1 MSLCAPPGI
10 RFATGYASAAIP
22 GLQLENQ
29 PTIVDGRDY
38 SEAYFDS
45 RDGLQVTNAPQPLCQ
60 GATVGKCGTF
70 ESIIWRFR
78 SDGYEAEG
86 KIKVLE
92 AFEDFELPAD
102 ADKDMDLD
110 EDDDSDA
117 AYESYIDDQLAALF
131 EDERGLELRA
141 DATEKIRQ
149 RILDASP
156 TYLALINAEL
166 AKVDTLLNAEEPDLA
181 AAFFHA
187 YRSLDG
193 YLEEV
198 IIDSISGALMEPIA
212 ELFVERT
219 LASHQRKIART
230 LGKNLRNAILDRIC
244 VDESSTD
251 ELKKQVRAFD
261 EITKSRHLIVHR
273 FGEPTREQVEQCRN
287 VARKTAD
294 LIEAE
299 RTRGQ
304 SP

>member
-1 MSLCAPPGI
+1 MS
-10 RFATGYASAAIP
+10 SN
-22 GLQLENQ
+22 GL
-29 PTIVDGRDY
+29 D
-38 SEAYFDS
+38 
-45 RDGLQVTNAPQPLCQ
+45 
-60 GATVGKCGTF
+60 
-70 ESIIWRFR
+70 
-78 SDGYEAEG
+78 
-86 KIKVLE
+86 

-102 ADKDMDLD
+102 ADKDVDLD
-110 EDDDSDA
+110 EDGDSDA
-117 AYESYIDDQLAALF
+117 AYASYIDNQLAALF
-131 EDERGLELRA
+131 EDERLELRA

-166 AKVDTLLNAEEPDLA
+166 AKVDRLLNAEEPDLA
-181 AAFFHA
+181 GAFFHA

-212 ELFVERT
+212 ELFVEKT
-219 LASHQRKIART
+219 LTSHQRTIART

-244 VDESSTD
+244 VDQSSTD
-251 ELKKQVRAFD
+251 KLKKQVRAFD

-273 FGEPTREQVEQCRN
+273 FGEPTRDQVEQCRN
-287 VARKTAD
+287 VARRTAD

-304 SP
+304 SDD